1 MPIPILRDGDTVE
14 WIVAFLA
21 PGGPGIAFVKKGK
34 LKGKGKA
41 TIGGKKI
48 CLKDDF
54 KSAKEK
60 VAYMAAQF
68 PIPGSGGELLVK
80 QLLPVQQSMKLRS
93 GGKPV
98 MLQTA
103 VFQGLYKVKGKA
115 FIIQPG
121 PVPIIKFDNAKD
133 YKGFGTFKTTN
144 KKVRGT

>member
-1 MPIPILRDGDTVE
+1 MPIKILRHGDTVN

-21 PGGPGIAFVKKGK
+21 PSGPGIAFVKKGK
-34 LKGKGKA
+34 LKGKGKS

-48 CLKDDF
+48 CLAQDF

-68 PIPGSGGELLVK
+68 PIPGSGG
-80 QLLPVQQSMKLRS
+80 QLLIKQILPMQRTIKLRS

-98 MLQTA
+98 MLQA
-103 VFQGLYKVKGKA
+103 GLFMGEYKVKGKA
-115 FIIQPG
+115 FIIIPG
-121 PVPIIKFDNAKD
+121 LVPIIKLDGTST